1 MKTAMRKPLF
11 IPPGPTVTVINTS
24 ANPVPTTLVGTSSI
38 SGTVVISNVPTVN
51 AQQSGAWNVGILGT
65 PSVSLVG
72 TPVVSLAAGGGV
84 SVANAVDGSGNP
96 IPLLIRDADNPA
108 RQPFIT
114 TCQGLTPMSAN
125 NLGTCSFTTVPA
137 GKRFVVETATGG
149 CQAPSG
155 SKLFQLAAGVFNSTS
170 GREAVISVL
179 PVITGPFN
187 GTDNFVMNSSQR
199 FYVDPGDTPGFS
211 FGSTDTSGSTFC
223 FFTLSGYLI
232 NLP

>member
-1 MKTAMRKPLF
+1 MRKPLF

-38 SGTVVISNVPTVN
+38 SGTVVISNVPTEN

-170 GREAVISVL
+170 GREAVISLL

-187 GTDNFVMNSSQR
+187 GTDNFVMS
-199 FYVDPGDTPGFS
+199 
-211 FGSTDTSGSTFC
+211 
-223 FFTLSGYLI
+223 L
-232 NLP
+232 